1 MSKMTTRLDKQ
12 SIVDQAK
19 SRYDTEQ
26 KSKLPTEIVELPSG
40 GSVYAKSNPLSS
52 GKVEIRYM
60 TAYDED
66 ILTNMSYV
74 REGIMFDKLLESI
87 VMTDCTVE
95 DIISSDRDAI
105 LIQSR
110 ILAYG
115 SDYPVKVIDP
125 KTKKELERVVNLSAL
140 KYKPFK
146 LQADENGE
154 FVYTDPESPKE
165 LTIKFSYDINITL
178 DTGIYGLLQQ
188 CIREVNGKR
197 TKENIDH
204 FIRYQFLAKDSKKFR
219 TYYAENT
226 PGMDYNYEFEGEDG
240 GTFSAV
246 FPIGID
252 LFWF

>member
-1 MSKMTTRLDKQ
+1 MSKITTRIDKQ
-12 SIVDQAK
+12 SIIDQAK
-19 SRYDTEQ
+19 SRYDNEQ
-26 KSKLPTEIVELPSG
+26 KSKLPTEIIELPSKG
-40 GSVYAKSNPLSS
+40 KVYAKSNPLST
-52 GKVEIRYM
+52 GKVEVRYM

-74 REGIMFDKLLESI
+74 REGVMFDKLLESI
-87 VMTDCTVE
+87 VMSDCNVA
-95 DIISSDRDAI
+95 DIISTDRDAI

-115 SDYPVKVIDP
+115 SDYPVKITDP
-125 KTKKELERVVNLSAL
+125 KSKKELERTVNLSKL
-140 KYKPFK
+140 KYKSFS
-146 LQADENGE
+146 LQADDQGE
-154 FVYTDPESPKE
+154 FTYRDSESSKD
-165 LTIKFSYDINITL
+165 LTIKFSYNVNTNSE
-178 DTGIYGLLQQ
+178 TGIYDLLKQ

-197 TKENIDH
+197 QAEDIDH
-204 FIRYQFLAKDSKKFR
+204 FIRYQFLARDSKRFR
-219 TYYAENT
+219 TYFADNT